1 MNIRCLAPVM
11 HPDGR
16 VTPVSAFGGIDRHEH
31 LRIWDGVTAQAI
43 EGDRTTLAIVD
54 LEPNRTV
61 PEHHHDNEQLGIL
74 VRGTMRFRVADETCD
89 LVPGDTWRIL
99 SHTPHEV
106 TAGPEGALAV
116 ESFTPARADWAVLER
131 LADRPAPKLVP

>member
-1 MNIRCLAPVM
+1 
-11 HPDGR
+11 
-16 VTPVSAFGGIDRHEH
+16 VSAFGGIDRHEH
-31 LRIWDGVTAQAI
+31 LRIWDGVTAQAV

-54 LEPNRTV
+54 LEPNSTV

-74 VRGTMRFRVADETCD
+74 VRGGMRFRVADETRE

-99 SHTPHEV
+99 SQRPHEV

-116 ESFTPARADWAVLER
+116 ESFAPARADWAGLER
-131 LADRPAPKLVP
+131 LADRPAPKLAP